1 MMGVIPLMTALH
13 PLFLCLANS
22 LTETASL
29 CSVRIQEGQVRGFL
43 VGLGAGAVLGLLFAP
58 KRGDETR
65 EQLRSKANDLMDM
78 ANQQSDKFKAVA
90 SKIQEHVAN
99 LRPQKPETEGQ

>member
-1 MMGVIPLMTALH
+1 M
-13 PLFLCLANS
+13 
-22 LTETASL
+22 
-29 CSVRIQEGQVRGFL
+29 RGFL

-78 ANQQSDKFKAVA
+78 ANEQTDKFKAVA
-90 SKIQEHVAN
+90 TKIQEQVAN
-99 LRPQKPETEGQ
+99 LREQKPETEGQ

>member
-1 MMGVIPLMTALH
+1 M
-13 PLFLCLANS
+13 
-22 LTETASL
+22 
-29 CSVRIQEGQVRGFL
+29 RGFL
-43 VGLGAGAVLGLLFAP
+43 VGLGIGAVLGLLFAP

-90 SKIQEHVAN
+90 SKIQEQVAN